1 MTPRNYKIANELKNR
16 LLSAVHLIDFKVYGS
31 RARDDSDEFSDLDV
45 FISVSNLDRKTKDA
59 IADIAWEVGLKNSI
73 VISPLVFTQ
82 AEIEDS
88 PLRASPILININ
100 EEGVRL

>member
-1 MTPRNYKIANELKNR
+1 MTPRDYRIAREFKNR
-16 LLSAVHLIDFKVYGS
+16 LLSAVGLIDFKIYGS

-45 FISVSNLDRKTKDA
+45 FIAVSNLDRKTKDT
-59 IADIAWEVGLKNSI
+59 IADIAWEVGLNNSI